1 MSDWLKREVVGLGVA
16 LASLLV
22 LVSLLSHSPLDPSP
36 LHASTLRDRPV
47 NLAGPLGATI
57 SDLAFQLLGL
67 AAFLVPLVAL
77 VFGLRLLSGRQSRHP
92 PGALGAGWALL
103 ALAVPAALAMAGDA
117 LPWRGGTIPVGGF
130 LGRGL
135 GALLEAVAG
144 PVGRLVVVL
153 FLLVVGLVLVSGLSL
168 GAGLERLA
176 GRLRAWWGRRRSGR
190 EARRLEERRRREREK
205 VLRRQAEMLDREALP
220 RRLTVKEIKGKGSFR
235 IVRRKVEEP
244 PEAPPKEPAPA
255 ATARRKARKR
265 PAADARPAELLE
277 QETFEFVEELDE
289 YVPPPITFLEPPE
302 EAAPKDTQA
311 LLEIGE
317 TITSKCRE
325 FRVEG
330 EVVEIRTGPVITT
343 YEFRLSSGVKIS
355 AVQNLAEDLALAIK
369 TEAVRIERIPGRAT
383 VGIEVPNP
391 QRQVI
396 RLRQLLETR
405 QFQTSRSILTLA
417 LGVDIHGK
425 PVLDDLQRMPHL
437 LIGGFTGSGKSVGIN
452 AMIMSILFKARPDQ
466 VKMILVDPKVVELG
480 VYADT
485 PHLLT
490 PIISDPKKAA
500 NALGWAVSEMERRYR
515 LLASAGV
522 RNLEQFNVAVVDR
535 ARREALREVLAV
547 DSDGPEPPEPEPL
560 PYIVVVIDEL
570 ADLMLTSSRAVEESI
585 TRLAQKARAVGI
597 HLICA
602 TQRPSVDV
610 LTGTIKANFP
620 CRIAYKVRTRA
631 DSRTIIDSMGAE
643 RLLGKGDMLYLA
655 PGTSTLQRVHGP
667 LVTEVEIARVVRH
680 AKRFGKP
687 EYRRDVLTHKPLGE
701 NGNGRGGGDGDGD
714 RRDDPAYEE
723 AARLV
728 VKTRKASA
736 SFIQRRLH
744 LGYTRAARLI
754 DMMEEEGLVGPL
766 NGSKGREVLVPP
778 DYFDE
783 VDATRDPED
792 RPDDGREA

>member
-1 MSDWLKREVVGLGVA
+1 MREGLKREVVGVGLI

-22 LVSLLSHSPLDPSP
+22 AASLVSYSPLDPSP
-36 LHASTLRDRPV
+36 LHASTLRDHPV

-57 SDLAFQLLGL
+57 SDLAFRLLGL
-67 AAFLVPLVAL
+67 AAFLIPLVAL
-77 VFGLRLLSGRQSRHP
+77 AFGVRLLRGRREEHP
-92 PGALGAGWALL
+92 GVLAVGWLVL
-103 ALAVPAALAMAGDA
+103 TLAVPAALALVGDVIS
-117 LPWRGGTIPVGGF
+117 WRGGTVPVGGF

-135 GALLEAVAG
+135 GELLEAVAG

-153 FLLVVGLVLVSGLSL
+153 FLLVVGVILVSGLSV
-168 GAGLERLA
+168 GSGLERLV
-176 GRLRAWWGRRRSGR
+176 GKLRAGWARRRSAR
-190 EARRLEERRRREREK
+190 ESRRLETKRLREREK
-205 VLRRQAEMLDREALP
+205 VLRRQVGRLDEEELP
-220 RRLTVKEIKGKGSFR
+220 RRMTVKELKGKGSFR
-235 IVRRKVEEP
+235 IVRRKVGD
-244 PEAPPKEPAPA
+244 EASLAEAESSSARVP
-255 ATARRKARKR
+255 ARRRPSKKQRKSSAAR
-265 PAADARPAELLE
+265 ARSSSVE
-277 QETFEFVEELDE
+277 QETFEFIEELDE
-289 YVPPPITFLEPPE
+289 YVPPPITFLEPAD

-311 LLEIGE
+311 LLDIGE
-317 TITSKCRE
+317 VITDKCRE
-325 FRVEG
+325 FKVGG
-330 EVVEIRTGPVITT
+330 EVVEIRTGPIITT
-343 YEFRLSSGVKIS
+343 YEFRLASGVKIS
-355 AVQNLAEDLALAIK
+355 AVQNLAEDLALAIR

-391 QRQVI
+391 QRQTI
-396 RLRQLLETR
+396 RLRQLLETS
-405 QFQTSRSILTLA
+405 QFQNARSILTLA

-425 PVLDDLQRMPHL
+425 PIFDDLQRMPHL

-490 PIISDPKKAA
+490 PIISNPKKAA
-500 NALGWAVSEMERRYR
+500 NALGWAVAEMERRYR

-522 RNLEQFNVAVVDR
+522 RNLEQFNAAVADR
-535 ARREALREVLAV
+535 TRREALKEILAA
-547 DSDGPEPPEPEPL
+547 DAEGPEVPEPEAL
-560 PYIVVVIDEL
+560 PYIVIVIDEL
-570 ADLMLTSSRAVEESI
+570 ADLMLASSRAVEESI
-585 TRLAQKARAVGI
+585 TRLAQKARAVGL
-597 HLICA
+597 HLVCA

-643 RLLGKGDMLYLA
+643 RLLGNGDMLYLA

-687 EYRRDVLTHKPLGE
+687 EYRRDILTHKALGDN
-701 NGNGRGGGDGDGD
+701 NGQKGGNADESD
-714 RRDDPAYEE
+714 RREDPAFDE

-736 SFIQRRLH
+736 SYVQRRLH

-766 NGSKGREVLVPP
+766 QGSKGREILVPA

-783 VDATRDPED
+783 VDATRDPEAD
-792 RPDDGREA
+792 QEV

>member
-1 MSDWLKREVVGLGVA
+1 MREGLKREVVGVGLI

-22 LVSLLSHSPLDPSP
+22 AASLVSYSPLDPSP
-36 LHASTLRDRPV
+36 LHASTLRDQPV

-57 SDLAFQLLGL
+57 SDLAFRLLGL
-67 AAFLVPLVAL
+67 AAFLIPLVTLA
-77 VFGLRLLSGRQSRHP
+77 FGVRLLRGRREEHR
-92 PGALGAGWALL
+92 GVLAVGWMVLT
-103 ALAVPAALAMAGDA
+103 LAVPAALALIGDVIS
-117 LPWRGGTIPVGGF
+117 WRGGTVPVGGF

-135 GALLEAVAG
+135 GELLEAVAG

-153 FLLVVGLVLVSGLSL
+153 FLLVVGVILVSGLSV
-168 GAGLERLA
+168 GSGVERLF
-176 GRLRAWWGRRRSGR
+176 GKLRAGWARRRSAR
-190 EARRLEERRRREREK
+190 ESRRLETKRLREREK
-205 VLRRQAEMLDREALP
+205 VLRRQVGRLDEEELP
-220 RRLTVKEIKGKGSFR
+220 RRMTVKELKGKGSFR
-235 IVRRKVEEP
+235 IVRRKVGD
-244 PEAPPKEPAPA
+244 EAALAAAESSSTSAPA
-255 ATARRKARKR
+255 RRRSSKKQRKSSAARARSSSV
-265 PAADARPAELLE
+265 E
-277 QETFEFVEELDE
+277 QETFEFIEELDE
-289 YVPPPITFLEPPE
+289 YVPPPITFLEPAD

-311 LLEIGE
+311 LLDIGE
-317 TITSKCRE
+317 VITDKCRE
-325 FRVEG
+325 FKVGG
-330 EVVEIRTGPVITT
+330 EVVEIRTGPIITT
-343 YEFRLSSGVKIS
+343 YEFRLASGVKIS
-355 AVQNLAEDLALAIK
+355 AIQNLAEDLALAIR

-391 QRQVI
+391 QRQTI
-396 RLRQLLETR
+396 RLRQLLETP
-405 QFQTSRSILTLA
+405 QFQNARSILALA

-425 PVLDDLQRMPHL
+425 PVFDDLQRMPHL

-490 PIISDPKKAA
+490 PIISNPKKAA
-500 NALGWAVSEMERRYR
+500 NALGWAVAEMERRYR

-522 RNLEQFNVAVVDR
+522 RNLEQFNAAVADR
-535 ARREALREVLAV
+535 TRREALKEVLAA
-547 DSDGPEPPEPEPL
+547 DADGPEAPEPEVL
-560 PYIVVVIDEL
+560 PYIVIVIDEL
-570 ADLMLTSSRAVEESI
+570 ADLMLASSRAVEESI
-585 TRLAQKARAVGI
+585 TRLAQKARAVGL
-597 HLICA
+597 HLVCA

-643 RLLGKGDMLYLA
+643 RLLGNGDMLYLA

-687 EYRRDVLTHKPLGE
+687 EYRRDVLTHKALGD
-701 NGNGRGGGDGDGD
+701 NDGRKGGDPDGSD
-714 RRDDPAYEE
+714 RREDPAYEE

-736 SFIQRRLH
+736 SYVQRRLH

-754 DMMEEEGLVGPL
+754 DMMEDEGLVGPL
-766 NGSKGREVLVPP
+766 NGSKGREILVPA

-783 VDATRDPED
+783 VDATRDPESD
-792 RPDDGREA
+792 QEV

>member
-1 MSDWLKREVVGLGVA
+1 MREGLKREVVGVGLI

-22 LVSLLSHSPLDPSP
+22 AASLVSYSPLDPSP
-36 LHASTLRDRPV
+36 LHASTLRDQPV

-57 SDLAFQLLGL
+57 SDLAFRLLGL
-67 AAFLVPLVAL
+67 AAFLIPLVTLA
-77 VFGLRLLSGRQSRHP
+77 FGVRLLRGRREEHSGVL
-92 PGALGAGWALL
+92 AVGWMGL
-103 ALAVPAALAMAGDA
+103 ALAVPAALALIGDVIS
-117 LPWRGGTIPVGGF
+117 WRGGTVPVGGF

-135 GALLEAVAG
+135 GELLEAVAG

-153 FLLVVGLVLVSGLSL
+153 FLLVVGVILVSGLSV
-168 GAGLERLA
+168 GSGVERLF
-176 GRLRAWWGRRRSGR
+176 GKLRAGWARRRSAR
-190 EARRLEERRRREREK
+190 ESRRLETRRLREREK
-205 VLRRQAEMLDREALP
+205 VLRRQVGRLDEEELP
-220 RRLTVKEIKGKGSFR
+220 RRMTVKELKGKGSFR
-235 IVRRKVEEP
+235 IVRRKVGD
-244 PEAPPKEPAPA
+244 EAALAEAESSSTRAPA
-255 ATARRKARKR
+255 RRRSSKKQRKSSAARARSSSV
-265 PAADARPAELLE
+265 E
-277 QETFEFVEELDE
+277 QETFEFIEELDE
-289 YVPPPITFLEPPE
+289 YVPPPITFLEPAD

-311 LLEIGE
+311 LLDIGE
-317 TITSKCRE
+317 VITDKCRE
-325 FRVEG
+325 FKVGG
-330 EVVEIRTGPVITT
+330 EVVEIRTGPIITT
-343 YEFRLSSGVKIS
+343 YEFRLASGVKIS
-355 AVQNLAEDLALAIK
+355 AVQNLAEDLALAIR

-391 QRQVI
+391 QRQTI
-396 RLRQLLETR
+396 RLRQLLETP
-405 QFQTSRSILTLA
+405 QFQNARSILTLA

-425 PVLDDLQRMPHL
+425 PVFDDLQRMPHL

-490 PIISDPKKAA
+490 PIISNPKKAA
-500 NALGWAVSEMERRYR
+500 NALGWAVAEMERRYR

-522 RNLEQFNVAVVDR
+522 RNLEQFNAAVADR
-535 ARREALREVLAV
+535 TRREALKEVLAA
-547 DSDGPEPPEPEPL
+547 DADGPEAPEPEAL
-560 PYIVVVIDEL
+560 PYIVIVIDEL
-570 ADLMLTSSRAVEESI
+570 ADLMLASSRAVEESI
-585 TRLAQKARAVGI
+585 TRLAQKARAVGL
-597 HLICA
+597 HLVCA

-643 RLLGKGDMLYLA
+643 RLLGNGDMLFLA

-687 EYRRDVLTHKPLGE
+687 EYRRDVLTHKALGD
-701 NGNGRGGGDGDGD
+701 NDGRKGGDPDESG
-714 RRDDPAYEE
+714 RREDPAYEE

-736 SFIQRRLH
+736 SYVQRRLH

-754 DMMEEEGLVGPL
+754 DMMEDEGLVGPL
-766 NGSKGREVLVPP
+766 NGSKGREILVPA

-783 VDATRDPED
+783 VDATRDPESD
-792 RPDDGREA
+792 QEV

>member
-1 MSDWLKREVVGLGVA
+1 MREGLKREVVGVGLI
-16 LASLLV
+16 LISLLV
-22 LVSLLSHSPLDPSP
+22 AASLVSYSPLDPSP
-36 LHASTLRDRPV
+36 LHASTLRDQPV

-57 SDLAFQLLGL
+57 SDLVFRLLGL
-67 AAFLVPLVAL
+67 AAFLIPVVAL
-77 VFGLRLLSGRQSRHP
+77 VFGVKLLRGRKEEHP
-92 PGALGAGWALL
+92 GVLAVGWLIL
-103 ALAVPAALAMAGDA
+103 TLAVPAALALVGEAVS
-117 LPWRGGTIPVGGF
+117 WRGGTLPVGGF

-135 GALLEAVAG
+135 GELLEAVAG
-144 PVGRLVVVL
+144 PVGRLMMIL
-153 FLLVVGLVLVSGLSL
+153 FLLVVGVILVSGLSL
-168 GAGLERLA
+168 GSGLERLT
-176 GRLRAWWGRRRSGR
+176 GKLRAGWARRRSAR
-190 EARRLEERRRREREK
+190 ESHRLETKRLREREK
-205 VLRRQAEMLDREALP
+205 VLRRQMNRLGQEELP
-220 RRLTVKEIKGKGSFR
+220 RRMTVKELKGKGSFR
-235 IVRRKVEEP
+235 IIRRKVGDETQP
-244 PEAPPKEPAPA
+244 PEPEGPRTPTRRRSSKKQRKVSA
-255 ATARRKARKR
+255 AR
-265 PAADARPAELLE
+265 ARPSSVE

-289 YVPPPITFLEPPE
+289 YVPPPITFLEPSE

-311 LLEIGE
+311 LLDIGE
-317 TITSKCRE
+317 VITDKCRE
-325 FRVEG
+325 FKVGG
-330 EVVEIRTGPVITT
+330 EVVEIRTGPIITT
-343 YEFRLSSGVKIS
+343 YEFRLASGVKIS
-355 AVQNLAEDLALAIK
+355 AVQNLAEDLALAIR

-391 QRQVI
+391 QRQTI
-396 RLRQLLETR
+396 RLRRLLETS
-405 QFQTSRSILTLA
+405 QFQNARSILTLA

-425 PVLDDLQRMPHL
+425 PVFDDLQRMPHL

-490 PIISDPKKAA
+490 PIISNPKKAA
-500 NALGWAVSEMERRYR
+500 NALGWAVAEMERRYR

-522 RNLEQFNVAVVDR
+522 RNLEQFNAAVTDR
-535 ARREALREVLAV
+535 TRREALKEVLAA
-547 DSDGPEPPEPEPL
+547 DTDESETPEPEPL
-560 PYIVVVIDEL
+560 PYIVIVIDEL

-585 TRLAQKARAVGI
+585 TRLAQKARAVGL

-643 RLLGKGDMLYLA
+643 RLLGNGDMLYLA

-667 LVTEVEIARVVRH
+667 LVTEVEITRVVRH

-687 EYRRDVLTHKPLGE
+687 DYRREILSHKALGD
-701 NGNGRGGGDGDGD
+701 NDGRKGGEPDQGG
-714 RRDDPAYEE
+714 RREDPAYDE

-728 VKTRKASA
+728 VQTRKASA
-736 SFIQRRLH
+736 SYVQRRLH

-766 NGSKGREVLVPP
+766 NGSKGRDVLVPA

-783 VDATRDPED
+783 VDSTRDPEAD
-792 RPDDGREA
+792 QEV